1 MKLKVHPSDQRRS
14 VLIAAVL
21 ATTFA
26 LSGAAAW
33 ALTSSSSDLAQPE
46 RIAQIARGEG
56 IEVDTASV
64 EVTVSEV
71 APYVVGATIEV
82 VEYDSSL
89 GRCEDLVVSLD
100 GETASVGHCGDADAG
115 EGASL
120 SSASLSGGGVS
131 LNGRFLQIIQG
142 RVSTDAF
149 PSGTTIEAELIDGR
163 LVVMPIRTDGRFFR
177 VAELTSAPSGDDD
190 TLLLPAEW
198 RAVAPDGSVLET
210 YASVVPVFPVEGP

>member
-1 MKLKVHPSDQRRS
+1 MKLKVPPSGYRRS
-14 VLIAAVL
+14 LLTTAVL
-21 ATTFA
+21 VTTFA
-26 LSGAAAW
+26 LSGVAAW
-33 ALTSSSSDLAQPE
+33 ALTSSSNDLAQPE
-46 RIAQIARGEG
+46 RITQIAQGDG
-56 IEVDTASV
+56 IEVDAASV
-64 EVTVSEV
+64 EVTVSET
-71 APYVVGATIEV
+71 ASNVVGATIDI

-89 GRCEDLVVSLD
+89 GRCEDLIIGLD
-100 GETASVGHCGDADAG
+100 GETASVGHCGESTGSSAT
-115 EGASL
+115 SL
-120 SSASLSGGGVS
+120 SNASLSGGGVS
-131 LNGRFLQIIQG
+131 LNGRFLQVIQG
-142 RVSTDAF
+142 RVSPDAF

>member
-1 MKLKVHPSDQRRS
+1 MKLKVRPSDQRRS
-14 VLIAAVL
+14 VLIAAVFV
-21 ATTFA
+21 TTFA
-26 LSGAAAW
+26 ISSVAAW
-33 ALTSSSSDLAQPE
+33 AFASSANDLAQPE
-46 RIAQIARGEG
+46 RITQIAQGDG

-64 EVTVSEV
+64 EVTVSETARDV
-71 APYVVGATIEV
+71 AGATIEV

-89 GRCEDLVVSLD
+89 GRCEDLVIGLD
-100 GETASVGHCGDADAG
+100 GETASVGHCGESTGGTAI
-115 EGASL
+115 SL

-131 LNGRFLQIIQG
+131 LNGRFLQVIQG

-177 VAELTSAPSGDDD
+177 VAELTRAPSGDDD

>member
-1 MKLKVHPSDQRRS
+1 MKLTVPPSGRRRS
-14 VLIAAVL
+14 ILTTAVL
-21 ATTFA
+21 VTTFA
-26 LSGAAAW
+26 LSGVAAW
-33 ALTSSSSDLAQPE
+33 ALTSSSSDLTQPE

-56 IEVDTASV
+56 IEVDAASV

-100 GETASVGHCGDADAG
+100 SETASVGHCGDADAG

-120 SSASLSGGGVS
+120 SNASLGGGGVS

-142 RVSTDAF
+142 RVSPDAF
-149 PSGTTIEAELIDGR
+149 PPGTTVQAELLDGR
-163 LVVMPIRTDGRFFR
+163 LVVMPIRVDGRFFR
-177 VAELTSAPSGDDD
+177 VAELATAPSGDDD
-190 TLLLPAEW
+190 TLLLPSEW
-198 RAVAPDGSVLET
+198 RAVAADGSVIET
-210 YASVVPVFPVEGP
+210 YVSVVPTFPVEGP

>member
-1 MKLKVHPSDQRRS
+1 MKLKVRPSDQRRS
-14 VLIAAVL
+14 VLIATVL
-21 ATTFA
+21 VTTFA
-26 LSGAAAW
+26 LSGVAAW
-33 ALTSSSSDLAQPE
+33 ALTSSSSDLTQPE
-46 RIAQIARGEG
+46 GIAQIARGEG
-56 IEVDTASV
+56 IEVDAASV

-120 SSASLSGGGVS
+120 SNASLSGGGVS
-131 LNGRFLQIIQG
+131 LNGRFLQILQG

-163 LVVMPIRTDGRFFR
+163 LVVMPIRVDGRFFR
-177 VAELTSAPSGDDD
+177 VAELTRAPSGDDD

-210 YASVVPVFPVEGP
+210 YVSVVPVFPVEGP

>member
-1 MKLKVHPSDQRRS
+1 MKLKIRPSDQRRS
-14 VLIAAVL
+14 VLIAAVFV
-21 ATTFA
+21 TTFA
-26 LSGAAAW
+26 LSGVAAW
-33 ALTSSSSDLAQPE
+33 ALTSSSNDLAQSE
-46 RIAQIARGEG
+46 RITQIARGDG
-56 IEVDTASV
+56 IEVDAASV
-64 EVTVSEV
+64 EVTVSET
-71 APYVVGATIEV
+71 ASNVVGATIDI

-89 GRCEDLVVSLD
+89 GRCEDLVISLD
-100 GETASVGHCGDADAG
+100 GETASVGHCGESTGSRAT
-115 EGASL
+115 SL

-149 PSGTTIEAELIDGR
+149 PSGTTIQAELIDGR

-198 RAVAPDGSVLET
+198 RAVAADGSVLET
-210 YASVVPVFPVEGP
+210 YVSVVPTFPIAGP